1 MSTNTRLPYRTF
13 MRSLD
18 GTGDERREAGDGA
31 DGYFPVGNR
40 RSGPDAE
47 LFEGRDRR
55 DRRQRGWRAQCLVAD
70 FPGAQ
75 RRRLDD
81 PRGRRLLLGRRG
93 DGIDRLQGFE
103 GNAEESD
110 RDREDDS
117 GERRAAGAAAQDD
130 ALPG

>member
-1 MSTNTRLPYRTF
+1 MCWRDPDYTLPDTRVASTPRFL
-13 MRSLD
+13 
-18 GTGDERREAGDGA
+18 A
-31 DGYFPVGNR
+31 
-40 RSGPDAE
+40 DAE

-93 DGIDRLQGFE
+93 GGIDRLQGFE

-110 RDREDDS
+110 RDRSDEQTYELTS
-117 GERRAAGAAAQDD
+117 LMRKSYAGYCLKKEISKQSKQ
-130 ALPG
+130 